1 MSLPY
6 LISDREYA
14 NKLQMQHVLVN
25 SLDVIARWEE
35 GLTESAIPIG
45 EKLYCPYERC
55 SKLLIYDHG
64 KKMLHECICPW
75 CQKLFCAQC
84 RVPWHSGRDCYKF
97 QKEEKDREDDQ
108 KVKLL
113 AENKKWINC
122 PSCKSLV
129 EKVDGCKH
137 MTCRCKMEFCYKC
150 GGTWSEKHWSCQTR

>member
-1 MSLPY
+1 M
-6 LISDREYA
+6 
-14 NKLQMQHVLVN
+14 
-25 SLDVIARWEE
+25 
-35 GLTESAIPIG
+35 TESAIPIG

-137 MTCRCKMEFCYKC
+137 MTCRSVFLVNCSNYF
-150 GGTWSEKHWSCQTR
+150 